1 MPRDIGFV
9 KIFLTDHS
17 VDLSSL
23 EQDAILGV
31 DEEDR
36 PNFLSCKN
44 APENPMDLFIRKCS
58 GITKV
63 VTVIP
68 EQTS

>member
-1 MPRDIGFV
+1 MPRDVGFV
-9 KIFLTDHS
+9 KIFLADHL

-31 DEEDR
+31 DEGDR

-44 APENPMDLFIRKCS
+44 APENSMDLFIRKCS
-58 GITKV
+58 GITKA